1 MAKELP
7 KPGEGQTHQ
16 CLNDISA
23 SYVLR
28 PCRQAQPPLLS
39 SAAAHRNAIWLRGG
53 IFNQVVK
60 AVLGVLRA
68 ARCVEGKCTSSTPG
82 LQSAISRIK
91 VKVAVAV
98 RSPF

>member
-7 KPGEGQTHQ
+7 RPGEGQTHQ

-39 SAAAHRNAIWLRGG
+39 SAAAHRNAIWPRGG

-60 AVLGVLRA
+60 AVLGILRA
-68 ARCVEGKCTSSTPG
+68 AVLKGNALAGSTPASKRNFPDHSCCA
-82 LQSAISRIK
+82 LC
-91 VKVAVAV
+91 VCV
-98 RSPF
+98 